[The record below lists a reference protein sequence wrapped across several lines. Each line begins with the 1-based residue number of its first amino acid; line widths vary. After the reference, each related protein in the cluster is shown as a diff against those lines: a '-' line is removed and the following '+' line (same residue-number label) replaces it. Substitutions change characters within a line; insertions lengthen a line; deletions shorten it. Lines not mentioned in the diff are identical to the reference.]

1 MSSTPKKQFI
11 LPKLSEKLKQA
22 RKQKGLTQG
31 QLAQKIGA
39 DIQRISKYERG
50 ILIPTTEIMI
60 KLSNALDV
68 SLDYLLKNEKNQV
81 TGKVK
86 DAELIDQFVLVDALP
101 DPDRHMLK
109 ALLDAFIKKH
119 QFEAL
124 AMK

>member
-1 MSSTPKKQFI
+1 MSSKEKKPFV

-22 RKQKGLTQG
+22 RKQKGITQG
-31 QLAQKIGA
+31 QLSQKIGA

-68 SLDYLLKNEKNQV
+68 SLDYLLKNDKNRV

-86 DAELIDQFVLVDALP
+86 DAELIDQFVQVDALP
-101 DPDRHMLK
+101 DQDRHMLK

>member
-1 MSSTPKKQFI
+1 MSSKEKKQFI

-22 RKQKGLTQG
+22 RKQKGITQG
-31 QLAQKIGA
+31 QLSQKIGA

-68 SLDYLLKNEKNQV
+68 SLDYLLKNDKNRV

-86 DAELIDQFVLVDALP
+86 DAELIDQFVQVDALP
-101 DPDRHMLK
+101 DQDRHMLK

>member
-1 MSSTPKKQFI
+1 MSSKTKKQFI

-68 SLDYLLKNEKNQV
+68 SLDYLLKNDKNRI

-86 DAELIDQFVLVDALP
+86 DAELIDQFVQVDALP

>member
-1 MSSTPKKQFI
+1 

-22 RKQKGLTQG
+22 RKQKEVTQG
-31 QLAQKIGA
+31 QLSQKIGA

-68 SLDYLLKNEKNQV
+68 SLDYLLKNDKNRV

-86 DAELIDQFVLVDALP
+86 DAELIDQFVQVDALP
-101 DPDRHMLK
+101 DQDRHMLK
-109 ALLDAFIKKH
+109 ALLDAFIKKY